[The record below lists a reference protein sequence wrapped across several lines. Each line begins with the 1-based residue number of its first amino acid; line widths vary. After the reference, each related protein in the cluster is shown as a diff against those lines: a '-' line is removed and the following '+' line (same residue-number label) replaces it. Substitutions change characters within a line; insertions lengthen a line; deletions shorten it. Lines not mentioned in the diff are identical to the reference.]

1 SFLSCGLRAASTNL
15 KPYLQLLGT
24 SADPNLPSLRPAP
37 PPAAMRIR
45 RSASRLLGGAAA
57 AFAPAPAPSDPP
69 RFELFPP
76 PPSPP
81 ATDQA
86 HESSAGLV
94 APEAASCGQPCCEL
108 SRSPWE
114 LMAELDLSDPEV
126 EECFKKTYF
135 RTTRRASWLFP
146 SSISMP
152 NGSIKEKTTAD
163 MVDGA
168 INMPAKTME
177 GKKNESKS
185 KTNKGIKV
193 KKGVRTCK
201 KRDGKKPQKKRPV
214 VDMGEAFYYYDGFG
228 PSRSSKS
235 HCRSSGFNSVL
246 EEPPLP
252 IEQQKDE
259 VEKPRL
265 NGSNANI
272 VSCDEESSNDDA
284 LGCNGKQLHNIM
296 MMKSPFKKR
305 WRKPVKARSLKS

>member
-1 SFLSCGLRAASTNL
+1 
-15 KPYLQLLGT
+15 
-24 SADPNLPSLRPAP
+24 
-37 PPAAMRIR
+37 MRIR

-69 RFELFPP
+69 RFELSPP

-94 APEAASCGQPCCEL
+94 APEASSCGEPCCEL
-108 SRSPWE
+108 NRSPWE

-126 EECFKKTYF
+126 EECFEKTYF
-135 RTTRRASWLFP
+135 RTTQRACWLFP

-163 MVDGA
+163 MVNGA
-168 INMPAKTME
+168 INMAVKTME
-177 GKKNESKS
+177 GNKNERKS

-193 KKGVRTCK
+193 KNGVRTCK

-214 VDMGEAFYYYDGFG
+214 IDMGEAFYYYDGFG
-228 PSRSSKS
+228 PSRSSKR
-235 HCRSSGFNSVL
+235 HCRSSSGNSVL

-259 VEKPRL
+259 ACTQTQFDFSASQANVTDHQALPTSTQVEKPRL

-272 VSCDEESSNDDA
+272 VSCDEESSNDDT
-284 LGCNGKQLHNIM
+284 LGCNGKQLRNIM

-305 WRKPVKARSLKS
+305 WRKPVKARSLKSLM

>member
-1 SFLSCGLRAASTNL
+1 
-15 KPYLQLLGT
+15 
-24 SADPNLPSLRPAP
+24 
-37 PPAAMRIR
+37 
-45 RSASRLLGGAAA
+45 
-57 AFAPAPAPSDPP
+57 
-69 RFELFPP
+69 
-76 PPSPP
+76 
-81 ATDQA
+81 
-86 HESSAGLV
+86 
-94 APEAASCGQPCCEL
+94 APEASSCGQPCCEL

-114 LMAELDLSDPEV
+114 LMAELDLSDPVV

-305 WRKPVKARSLKS
+305 WRKPVKARSLKSLI

>member
-1 SFLSCGLRAASTNL
+1 
-15 KPYLQLLGT
+15 
-24 SADPNLPSLRPAP
+24 
-37 PPAAMRIR
+37 MRIR

-57 AFAPAPAPSDPP
+57 PFAPAPPPSDPP
-69 RFELFPP
+69 RFELPPP

-81 ATDQA
+81 ATDQT

-94 APEAASCGQPCCEL
+94 APEASSCGQPCCEL
-108 SRSPWE
+108 STSSWE

-126 EECFKKTYF
+126 EECFEKTYF

-163 MVDGA
+163 MVNRS
-168 INMPAKTME
+168 INIAAKMME

-214 VDMGEAFYYYDGFG
+214 VDMGEVFYYYDGFG
-228 PSRSSKS
+228 PSCSSKR
-235 HCRSSGFNSVL
+235 HCRSSGDNSV
-246 EEPPLP
+246 
-252 IEQQKDE
+252 Q
-259 VEKPRL
+259 KPRL

-272 VSCDEESSNDDA
+272 VSCHEKSSNDDA
-284 LGCNGKQLHNIM
+284 LGCNGKQLRNIM

-305 WRKPVKARSLKS
+305 WRKNVKARWLKSLM